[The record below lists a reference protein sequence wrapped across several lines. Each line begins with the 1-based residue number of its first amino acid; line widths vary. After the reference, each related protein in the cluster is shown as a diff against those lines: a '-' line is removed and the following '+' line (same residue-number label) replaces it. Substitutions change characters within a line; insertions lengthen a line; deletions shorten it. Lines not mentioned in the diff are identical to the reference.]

1 MEIHKMKKTN
11 LLLSTAVTS
20 LIALG
25 ASGVATTAVQA
36 QDNEK
41 CYGVAKAGGN
51 DCQTSNS
58 SCAGTST
65 EDGQKDAWVYLPAG
79 TCEKLTGGSLEAS

>member
-1 MEIHKMKKTN
+1 MKKTN

-25 ASGVATTAVQA
+25 ATGVITTAVQA
-36 QDNEK
+36 QDMEK
-41 CYGVAKAGGN
+41 CYGIAKAGSN

-65 EDGQKDAWVYLPAG
+65 EDGQKDAWVFVPAG
-79 TCEKLTGGSLEAS
+79 TCEKLVGSSLEAS

>member
-1 MEIHKMKKTN
+1 MKKTN

-25 ASGVATTAVQA
+25 ASGMSNDVSA
-36 QDNEK
+36 DEMEK

-58 SCAGTST
+58 ACAGTST
-65 EDGQKDAWVYLPAG
+65 EDGQKDAWVYIPAG
-79 TCEKLTGGSLEAS
+79 TCDKLVGGTTEAG

>member
-1 MEIHKMKKTN
+1 MKKTN
-11 LLLSTAVTS
+11 LLLSTAVSS

-25 ASGVATTAVQA
+25 ASGITTTAVHA
-36 QDNEK
+36 QDMEK

-65 EDGQKDAWVYLPAG
+65 EDGQKDAWVFVPAG
-79 TCEKLTGGSLEAS
+79 TCDKLVGGSLEAS

>member
-1 MEIHKMKKTN
+1 MKKTN

-25 ASGVATTAVQA
+25 ASGMANDVSA
-36 QDNEK
+36 DEMEK

-51 DCQTSNS
+51 DCQTANS
-58 SCAGTST
+58 ACAGTST
-65 EDGQKDAWVYLPAG
+65 EDGQADAWVYIPAG
-79 TCEKLTGGSLEAS
+79 TCDKLVGGSTEAG

>member
-1 MEIHKMKKTN
+1 MKKTN

-25 ASGVATTAVQA
+25 ATGVTTTAVQA
-36 QDNEK
+36 QDMEK

-65 EDGQKDAWVYLPAG
+65 EDGQKDAWVFVPKG
-79 TCEKLTGGSLEAS
+79 TCDKLVGGTLEAS